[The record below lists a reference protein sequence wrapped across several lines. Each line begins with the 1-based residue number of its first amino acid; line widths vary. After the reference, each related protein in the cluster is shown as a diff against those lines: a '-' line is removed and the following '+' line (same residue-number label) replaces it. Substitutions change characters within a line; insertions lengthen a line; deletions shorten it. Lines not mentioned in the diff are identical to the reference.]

1 MSILAEL
8 IVELRILLGLNL
20 RTPWY
25 ALCAIL
31 GFTTAGVLEFTDT
44 YLWSPPITLLLV
56 FLTIMADSA
65 TGMLYAYRQRR
76 WESRKAFRGLFK
88 AVAYLGL
95 LILAHNY
102 GRAEP
107 SLSWLPTGILVPM
120 VLFLVLSLIKNLS
133 LLGWLPPK
141 LAGMLYE
148 RIDAY
153 KNPASDAPEQK
164 PHPQPLSKGDGGKQQ
179 GYKPGRSLLL
189 LLCAG
194 LLLSSCTTEKSCRR
208 RYPCTPSAV
217 ERLVTV
223 RDTTILTPAATVE
236 WVLMPCA
243 DIAASGAGKAPD
255 AGPFIMTVPMTPPR
269 ASGAGGPGGARPGV
283 VADTTGQAQL
293 SWHYDAQGRLHIQCA
308 CKPVPHTIRDAI
320 RHALETRT
328 LVQTE
333 RVYGFW
339 WWSGVVGWILVALAI
354 VLTIYKR
361 LKPL

>member
-56 FLTIMADSA
+56 FLTIVADSA
-65 TGMLYAYRQRR
+65 TGMLYAYRQKR
-76 WESRKAFRGLFK
+76 WESRKAFRGIFK

-141 LAGMLYE
+141 LAAMLYE

-153 KNPASDAPEQK
+153 KNPDNRHESRDMSAESRDAT
-164 PHPQPLSKGDGGKQQ
+164 
-179 GYKPGRSLLL
+179 GRMLVGLLL
-189 LLCAG
+189 AG
-194 LLLSSCTTEKSCRR
+194 VLLSSCTTEKSCRR
-208 RYPCTPSAV
+208 RYPCVPTTV
-217 ERLVTV
+217 ERVVEV
-223 RDTTILTPAATVE
+223 RDTTILTPEAEVSTVLLP
-236 WVLMPCA
+236 WFTSTTTPTA
-243 DIAASGAGKAPD
+243 YAPIYHAGKPGEPPAPSIHE
-255 AGPFIMTVPMTPPR
+255 GQ
-269 ASGAGGPGGARPGV
+269 ARPGALQIL
-283 VADTTGQAQL
+283 ADTTGQAEL
-293 SWHYDAQGRLHIQCA
+293 RWYYDAQSRLHVQCR
-308 CKPVPHTIRDAI
+308 CKPVPQTIAGAI
-320 RHALETRT
+320 RREAETRT
-328 LVQTE
+328 VVQTE
-333 RVYGFW
+333 HVRGWW
-339 WWSGVVGWILVALAI
+339 WWSGVVAWCLLVLSVI
-354 VLTIYKR
+354 VTLSKR

>member
-1 MSILAEL
+1 MHALVSEL
-8 IVELRILLGLNL
+8 LNELRILLGMNL

-25 ALCAIL
+25 ALCAML
-31 GFTTAGVLEFTDT
+31 GLTTAGVLEFTDT

-56 FLTIMADSA
+56 FLTIMADSV
-65 TGMLYAYRQRR
+65 TGMLYAYRQKR

-120 VLFLVLSLIKNLS
+120 VLFLVLSLVKNLS

-141 LAGMLYE
+141 LAAMLYE

-164 PHPQPLSKGDGGKQQ
+164 PHPQPLSKGEGGKQR
-179 GYKPGRSLLL
+179 GGEVTILLL

-194 LLLSSCTTEKSCRR
+194 LLLSSCSTERACTRK
-208 RYPCTPSAV
+208 YPCVPTTV
-217 ERLVTV
+217 ERVVAV
-223 RDTTILTPAATVE
+223 RDTTILTPAAEVRTVLLP
-236 WVLMPCA
+236 WA
-243 DIAASGAGKAPD
+243 GAPVPDYHVGKPGEPPAPSIHE
-255 AGPFIMTVPMTPPR
+255 GQ
-269 ASGAGGPGGARPGV
+269 ARPGALQIV
-283 VADTTGQAQL
+283 TDTTGQAAL
-293 SWHYDAQGRLHIQCA
+293 SWHYDTQGRLHIQCKCNA
-308 CKPVPHTIRDAI
+308 IPQTIAGAI
-320 RHALETRT
+320 RRETETRT
-328 LVQTE
+328 VVQTE

-339 WWSGVVGWILVALAI
+339 WWSGVVWWSSLFLVVVINLIL
-354 VLTIYKR
+354 R
-361 LKPL
+361 RFKPL